1 MTLFNQGLL
10 ITAIGMGLVF
20 VMIFALWGIMA
31 LLVKLTNKP
40 EAEEEPGS
48 IELPATK
55 LRQPRTQ
62 MSSGC
67 RDCRCLGA
75 RGSGKRLRIQT
86 QPANPQRKR
95 LAERRKNP
103 TTVHKHNQR
112 TKQMKVTITIEGKQY
127 QVSIDDLNTRPIL
140 AEVDGKVYEVWPED
154 ADSPVASAPQ
164 PHKLPHQPAQ
174 LRLLPQRS
182 KTLTAPLPGVIISV
196 EVREGQTVKTGQEL
210 YVLEAMKMKNSILAD
225 RDGKIA
231 AIHISAGDQVSHN
244 QPVMTFEG

>member
-1 MTLFNQGLL
+1 
-10 ITAIGMGLVF
+10 
-20 VMIFALWGIMA
+20 
-31 LLVKLTNKP
+31 
-40 EAEEEPGS
+40 
-48 IELPATK
+48 
-55 LRQPRTQ
+55 
-62 MSSGC
+62 
-67 RDCRCLGA
+67 
-75 RGSGKRLRIQT
+75 
-86 QPANPQRKR
+86 
-95 LAERRKNP
+95 
-103 TTVHKHNQR
+103 
-112 TKQMKVTITIEGKQY
+112 MKVTITIEGKQY

-154 ADSPVASAPQ
+154 ADSPVASAPAATQ
-164 PHKLPHQPAQ
+164 VAQSASAAPTPA
-174 LRLLPQRS
+174 PAAGA

>member
-1 MTLFNQGLL
+1 
-10 ITAIGMGLVF
+10 
-20 VMIFALWGIMA
+20 
-31 LLVKLTNKP
+31 
-40 EAEEEPGS
+40 
-48 IELPATK
+48 
-55 LRQPRTQ
+55 
-62 MSSGC
+62 
-67 RDCRCLGA
+67 
-75 RGSGKRLRIQT
+75 
-86 QPANPQRKR
+86 
-95 LAERRKNP
+95 
-103 TTVHKHNQR
+103 
-112 TKQMKVTITIEGKQY
+112 MKVTITIEGKQY

-154 ADSPVASAPQ
+154 ADSPVASAPAATQ
-164 PHKLPHQPAQ
+164 VAPSASAAPTPA
-174 LRLLPQRS
+174 PAAGA